1 MTEFSLPDRSTP
13 WEGELANSALI
24 YDYIRRRERPAVTE
38 ENLTGLSDD
47 NARQWMRLLRACW
60 DQDPSRRPSATDAHH
75 VMMSICG
82 PEPGNNYKT
91 FEQLSDENPD
101 TLFVPLSNHQGMAV
115 ELMDEV
121 VSSFT
126 SQNKSISEDLKN
138 DLASN
143 FQESDGSNSCVYLCT
158 KIAHE
163 LLKCEEVSAHKI
175 ASLIQNVAEETI
187 RSLPNR
193 VNHLRKVSDYA
204 DVYDALQIM
213 NQHAIINTQYTTT
226 EILVKQSS
234 DNLEDKQRHLKSA
247 LKSLEKSKNAEGKA
261 FAVYTCNPYAILVGV
276 VRSTFIIID
285 THEVH
290 EEVGGKDSGLLVLFN
305 LKSIQKDNVL
315 DGVVNWISLRMKRF
329 IKDYSTKLH
338 SLVLLQAKSDVG
350 SVDEDEFVIS
360 DSEDLDILNASIE
373 IERHLQCID
382 SNDCVEVE
390 EKENERPQNEK
401 VNKIKSDFKDHK
413 IGSQVC
419 PTSSKSTEKDH
430 SPQEKKDTVA
440 YLMMRQKPTE
450 TVIADAGEVEHLYVT
465 PEMEQSEGSPPS
477 NTTNKN
483 DHGNYTLP
491 EELPAVK
498 EDDLILWKGHLT
510 KFGLNSLNDFQ
521 IQAIQSVQLGR
532 DVIVVQPTGSGKSW
546 CFQLPSLFEREKF
559 VVVITPISKFLAQDN
574 DFPAF

>member
-1 MTEFSLPDRSTP
+1 
-13 WEGELANSALI
+13 
-24 YDYIRRRERPAVTE
+24 
-38 ENLTGLSDD
+38 
-47 NARQWMRLLRACW
+47 
-60 DQDPSRRPSATDAHH
+60 
-75 VMMSICG
+75 
-82 PEPGNNYKT
+82 
-91 FEQLSDENPD
+91 
-101 TLFVPLSNHQGMAV
+101 
-115 ELMDEV
+115 
-121 VSSFT
+121 
-126 SQNKSISEDLKN
+126 
-138 DLASN
+138 
-143 FQESDGSNSCVYLCT
+143 
-158 KIAHE
+158 
-163 LLKCEEVSAHKI
+163 
-175 ASLIQNVAEETI
+175 
-187 RSLPNR
+187 
-193 VNHLRKVSDYA
+193 
-204 DVYDALQIM
+204 M

-226 EILVKQSS
+226 EILAKQSS

-261 FAVYTCNPYAILVGV
+261 FAVYTCNPYAILVDV

-285 THEVH
+285 THKVH
-290 EEVGGKDSGLLVLFN
+290 EEVGGNDSGLLVLVN
-305 LKSIQKDNVL
+305 LKSIQKDDVL
-315 DGVVNWISLRMKRF
+315 DGVVNWISLRMKRS

-390 EKENERPQNEK
+390 EKENDRLQNEK
-401 VNKIKSDFKDHK
+401 VNKIKPDLKDHK
-413 IGSQVC
+413 IGSRVC

-430 SPQEKKDTVA
+430 SPQEKKDTAA
-440 YLMMRQKPTE
+440 YLTMRQKPTK
-450 TVIADAGEVEHLYVT
+450 TVIADTGEVEHLYVA
-465 PEMEQSEGSPPS
+465 PEMERSEGSPPS

-532 DVIVVQPTGSGKSW
+532 DVIVVQPTGSGKSL

-559 VVVITPISKFLAQDN
+559 VVEITPTISLINSQIEGLKKVNIDAVALRRPSGQDVQRN
-574 DFPAF
+574 HDRLLNNNNGSSFPPIVFTTPEHFVNRVSYNLERIKTNVKLLVLDEVHKMFDRNSDFR